1 MVRDVPCVP
10 INLPVQVRE
19 QPAAL
24 IFPPHSDSAGKS
36 VGGYN
41 KVEGH
46 RVLNCRQPSK
56 ALQELRA
63 ILQ

>member
-24 IFPPHSDSAGKS
+24 IFLPDSDSAGES
-36 VGGYN
+36 VGGY
-41 KVEGH
+41 KVEGQ
-46 RVLNCRQPSK
+46 RI
-56 ALQELRA
+56 ALQTDLLKLCRN
-63 ILQ
+63 